1 MRRDEV
7 EAQIAQFIDKY
18 TPAMAAQ
25 LREARAR
32 LRARFPRG
40 FGLPSEQNTPAP
52 MSADGRRE
60 NASRL
65 AKFPHEV
72 RSRTEALL
80 PQT

>member
-1 MRRDEV
+1 
-7 EAQIAQFIDKY
+7 
-18 TPAMAAQ
+18 
-25 LREARAR
+25 
-32 LRARFPRG
+32 
-40 FGLPSEQNTPAP
+40 